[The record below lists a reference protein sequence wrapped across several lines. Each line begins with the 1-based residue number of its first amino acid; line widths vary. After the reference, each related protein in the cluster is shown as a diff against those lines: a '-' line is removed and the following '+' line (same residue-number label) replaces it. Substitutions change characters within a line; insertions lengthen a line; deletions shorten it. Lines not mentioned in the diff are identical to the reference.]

1 MDEHP
6 RSAAVA
12 AAVAERDLDRL
23 TALLTEDVRLRALLP
38 TGLLEVHGRDE
49 VVGTFRD
56 WFGEFRSVI
65 LDDSAGDDVGDRL
78 LVHYRLLFD
87 TDDGPKV
94 LTQTWVCTVA
104 ADGRLARVDLVC
116 SGYRRPAPDQIR

>member
-1 MDEHP
+1 MDRHP
-6 RSAAVA
+6 RAAALA

-23 TALLTEDVRLRALLP
+23 DAELTDDVRLRALLP
-38 TGLLEVHGRDE
+38 SGLLEVHGRE
-49 VVGTFRD
+49 AVVRTFRG
-56 WFGEFRSVI
+56 WFGDFASVA
-65 LDDSAGDDVGDRL
+65 LDDTAGDEVGDRL

-104 ADGRLARVDLVC
+104 VDGRLARIDLVC
-116 SGYRRPAPDQIR
+116 SGYRRP